1 MQIFSYV
8 CREQIEFAYL
18 FYGTYKVPVFKP
30 TKMVW
35 VLFGF
40 YHCYLFIGSIE

>member
-18 FYGTYKVPVFKP
+18 FYGTYKVPI
-30 TKMVW
+30 TNHIYT
-35 VLFGF
+35 LS
-40 YHCYLFIGSIE
+40 LIGSVLNNI